1 METTETTTELI
12 AASGM
17 FASGNLADFIIR
29 YGLNLLMI
37 VILVRFIYY
46 PRHKNKDFLFTFFLF
61 NTVNFLICFL
71 LSSLKLKLGFAF
83 GLFAIFSILRYRT
96 VSVPIR
102 EMGYFFICVTIG
114 IINALADINT
124 SLNDFVTL
132 LPAKGLFTA
141 LYAMDHSLF
150 VLLISDAMI
159 LGMIIVLDRQLSLEH
174 ENWKDIIYERIDL
187 IKPDKRK
194 EMIADLEN
202 RTGLPIHRVEI
213 IKIDFLRDIARIRAF
228 YLSAENET
236 SSLGTGQDDD

>member
-1 METTETTTELI
+1 METTDTVAEVV
-12 AASGM
+12 ASGI
-17 FASGNLADFIIR
+17 FASGNLADFLLR
-29 YGLNLLMI
+29 YGLNLFMI
-37 VILVRFIYY
+37 VVLVRFIYY

-124 SLNDFVTL
+124 SLNDFVAI
-132 LPAKGLFTA
+132 LPVKGFFSA
-141 LYAMDHSLF
+141 IYNMEHSLF
-150 VLLISDAMI
+150 VLLIADAMI

-174 ENWKDIIYERIDL
+174 ENWKEIVYERIDL
-187 IKPDKRK
+187 IKPDTR
-194 EMIADLEN
+194 EQMIDDLKN

-213 IKIDFLRDIARIRAF
+213 MKIDFLRDIARIRAF

-236 SSLGTGQDDD
+236 SSLGTGADDD